1 VVVAQVEHSEVRR
14 EGGRAGRAERSV
26 VGAGRQDERRR
37 AQLHRQAA
45 RQVAEPGR
53 DREAVEAQVDLAVA
67 ALGPPWRAAGTV
79 LAALAGVTAGLP
91 LIVLGNEV
99 FKSANR
105 PDLVPR
111 VTLLITV
118 GTVALIVAFLPFGV
132 AGVAGGL
139 SLVYVV
145 AAAYALNNVT
155 RVLALPRSA
164 ILAELWGPLVA
175 SALMAGGLALF
186 AEYVVDL
193 DGASTLTRLGW
204 LLGEACLAVLIYA
217 AGASVLA
224 RATAREFVLTLL
236 SLVHRRRAGQ
246 PV

>member
-1 VVVAQVEHSEVRR
+1 MATDAATPVTSATLYVLFPAFARIADDLDRFRAAFLRSLRLLGFVVLPISFALAPLGEQI
-14 EGGRAGRAERSV
+14 
-26 VGAGRQDERRR
+26 
-37 AQLHRQAA
+37 
-45 RQVAEPGR
+45 
-53 DREAVEAQVDLAVA
+53 AVA

-91 LIVLGNEV
+91 LITLGNEV

-139 SLVYVV
+139 SLAYVV
-145 AAAYALNNVT
+145 AAAYALTNVT

-164 ILAELWGPLVA
+164 ILAELWGPFVA

-193 DGASTLTRLGW
+193 DGASTLTRLVW
-204 LLGEACLAVLIYA
+204 LLGEACLALLIYA
-217 AGASVLA
+217 TAAFVLA
-224 RATAREFVLTLL
+224 RATAREFVLTLR
-236 SLVHRRRAGQ
+236 SLVHGSRTRQ